1 MKKMIDQITPTK
13 IISNYTRTTDKET
26 ELHRLI
32 SINDGLP
39 RHFVKYILYDSKG
52 LIVENTDFTIDV
64 KA

>member
-1 MKKMIDQITPTK
+1 MIDPITPIT

-26 ELHRLI
+26 ELHRFI
-32 SINDGLP
+32 SINDGIP